1 MSYTISVKAAEDIK
15 NIWLYTF
22 ENWSLQQADRYIN
35 LILDEIE
42 YLSKN
47 PNAGKDLNHIRK
59 NYRCSKVTSHLI
71 FYRLTDKQTGIEI
84 IRVLHQQMD
93 IENRLNE

>member
-1 MSYTISVKAAEDIK
+1 MSYKISVKASEDIE

-22 ENWSLQQADRYIN
+22 ENWSLEQADRYTN

-42 YLSKN
+42 YLADN
-47 PNAGKDLNHIRK
+47 PNSGKDFNHIRK
-59 NYRCSKVTSHLI
+59 NYRCSKVKSHLI
-71 FYRLTDKQTGIEI
+71 IYRHIDKQSDMEV
-84 IRVLHQQMD
+84 IRVLHQRMD